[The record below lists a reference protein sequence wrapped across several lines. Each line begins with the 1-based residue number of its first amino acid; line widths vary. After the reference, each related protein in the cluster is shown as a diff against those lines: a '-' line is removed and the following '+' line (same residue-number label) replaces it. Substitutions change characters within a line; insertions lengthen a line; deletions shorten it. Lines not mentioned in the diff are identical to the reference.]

1 MQQNADTVQRRI
13 IAGLGNPGK
22 EYSRTRHNAGFN
34 VVDRL
39 AEKHGLKFTKMMNR
53 AMVAMGNIAG
63 QKVILVK
70 PQTFMND
77 SGSSIGPIAR
87 YYKVEPQDV
96 MVVYDDLDL
105 SVAQLRMRKMGGS
118 GGHNG
123 MKSIITHLGT
133 ENFPRLRVG
142 IGRPPGRMN
151 PVDFVLEPFTRSDG
165 DLMDETYD
173 RAVIGLEK
181 WLVEDIERV
190 MNVVNLGE
198 DKRKN
203 DQERDNNPERTSS

>member
-22 EYSRTRHNAGFN
+22 GYSRSRHNAGFN

-77 SGSSIGPIAR
+77 SGSSVGPIAR
-87 YYKVEPQDV
+87 YYKVAAQDV

-105 SVAQLRMRKMGGS
+105 AVAQLRMRKMGSS

-123 MKSIITHLGT
+123 MKSIIQNLGSQ
-133 ENFPRLRVG
+133 EFARLRVG
-142 IGRPPGRMN
+142 VGRPKGRMRT
-151 PVDFVLEPFTRSDG
+151 PDHVLQDFSKEEQETLTFVLQRATEAVLAFI
-165 DLMDETYD
+165 DEGIV
-173 RAVIGLEK
+173 AG
-181 WLVEDIERV
+181 
-190 MNVVNLGE
+190 MNKYNRGKENEV
-198 DKRKN
+198 
-203 DQERDNNPERTSS
+203 

>member
-1 MQQNADTVQRRI
+1 MQQIDAAGQRRI

-22 EYSRTRHNAGFN
+22 EYSRTRHNVGFN

-39 AEKHGLKFTKMMNR
+39 AEKHGLKFSKMMNR
-53 AMVAMGNIAG
+53 AMIAMGDIGG

-77 SGSSIGPIAR
+77 SGTSVGPIAR
-87 YYKVEPQDV
+87 YYKIAPQYV
-96 MVVYDDLDL
+96 MVVFDDLDL

-123 MKSIITHLGT
+123 MKSIIAHLGT
-133 ENFPRLRVG
+133 DNFPRLRVG

-151 PVDFVLEPFTRSDG
+151 PVDFVLEPFSRSDEE
-165 DLMDETYD
+165 LMIETYD
-173 RAVIGLEK
+173 RAVAGLEK

-190 MNVVNLGE
+190 MNVINPGE

-203 DQERDNNPERTSS
+203 DEERDNNLERQ